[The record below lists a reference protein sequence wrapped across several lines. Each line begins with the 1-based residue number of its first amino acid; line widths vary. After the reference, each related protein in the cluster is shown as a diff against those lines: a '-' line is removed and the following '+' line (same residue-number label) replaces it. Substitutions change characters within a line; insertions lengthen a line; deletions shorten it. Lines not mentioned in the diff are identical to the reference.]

1 MVKNL
6 PAMRETQVGS
16 LGSEDPLEE
25 GMATHSSTL
34 AWRIPMHRG
43 AWQATG
49 HGVAKSQT
57 WLSTAQCIKM
67 VRFHSE
73 IKSPSSLLP
82 ETLDHPATLGR
93 TTPGGSPPHPAMLSW
108 FVIKFSSLPD
118 LTPGGQPLIHD
129 LKGRHRIQ
137 LSEAG
142 TWGSPGQ
149 GTSEVE
155 GMGSSGCCP
164 TPD

>member
-6 PAMRETQVGS
+6 PAMRETRVQS

-34 AWRIPMHRG
+34 TRRIPMHRG

-67 VRFHSE
+67 ARCHSE

-93 TTPGGSPPHPAMLSW
+93 TLEEAPLHTPP
-108 FVIKFSSLPD
+108 SSLGLSLNSHPY
-118 LTPGGQPLIHD
+118 LT
-129 LKGRHRIQ
+129 
-137 LSEAG
+137 
-142 TWGSPGQ
+142 
-149 GTSEVE
+149 
-155 GMGSSGCCP
+155 
-164 TPD
+164 